1 MKQRSRIVTT
11 FSLLIRGFEKDRATF
26 ELMAPEPGLTPGS
39 VIGGMFKIRR
49 LIGQGGMGE
58 VYAAESRSGERVA
71 LKILHQRAAQDP
83 DLVVRFNREADIAKK
98 IASPYVA
105 AVLGSGKEKDGRLWI
120 AFERLVGEGLDDRL
134 RREQYL
140 SFAEVSPIVDDA
152 LQGLHAAHLAQVV
165 HRDIKP
171 ANLFI
176 EKRRLTPEQAEAGEL
191 EERTRILDF
200 GVSKMRSGG
209 QHRSEPSLTAFDAT
223 LGSFAY
229 MAPEQV
235 RGSARVDERADL
247 YALGAVAFRALTG
260 RLPFE
265 GSNALTLIALKL
277 DRDPPSLADVT
288 GDMWPASI
296 ERFLSRIMARDRERR
311 FASAV
316 DALAEWRRVCGVMG
330 DTNLKAPPPV
340 ASAPVR
346 DEPTEATVTEAGP
359 SSIGGPLTRRR

>member
-1 MKQRSRIVTT
+1 M
-11 FSLLIRGFEKDRATF
+11 GAD
-26 ELMAPEPGLTPGS
+26 PGLAPGS
-39 VIGGMFKIRR
+39 VIGGIYKIRR

-58 VYAAESRSGERVA
+58 VYAAEGRSGEKVA
-71 LKILHQRAAQDP
+71 LKILHERAAQDP
-83 DLVVRFNREADIAKK
+83 DLVARFNREADIAKE
-98 IASPYVA
+98 IHSPFVA
-105 AVLGSGKEKDGRLWI
+105 AILGSGKERDGRRWI
-120 AFERLVGEGLDDRL
+120 AFERLVGEGLDERL

-140 SFAEVSPIVDDA
+140 SFAEVAPIIEDA
-152 LQGLHAAHLAQVV
+152 LQGLQAAHFAHVV

-176 EKRRLTPEQAEAGEL
+176 EKRRLTPPEIAAGEH

-200 GVSKMRSGG
+200 GVSKMKATSAR
-209 QHRSEPSLTAFDAT
+209 QRSEPSLTAFDAT

-277 DRDPPSLADVT
+277 DRDPPSLAQTT
-288 GDMWPASI
+288 GDTWPSAI
-296 ERFLSRIMARDRERR
+296 EKFLAKIMARERERR
-311 FASAV
+311 FGTAAA
-316 DALAEWRRVCGVMG
+316 ALESWRKVCRVMG
-330 DTNLKAPPPV
+330 NARRRHPGAAPPQG
-340 ASAPVR
+340 AR
-346 DEPTEATVTEAGP
+346 DDRTMATTG
-359 SSIGGPLTRRR
+359 SFTDLGSGSYGGPPNRRR

>member
-1 MKQRSRIVTT
+1 MTMLRSPV
-11 FSLLIRGFEKDRATF
+11 
-26 ELMAPEPGLTPGS
+26 MASEPGLAPGS
-39 VIGGMFKIRR
+39 ILGGIYKIRR

-58 VYAAESRSGERVA
+58 VYAAEGRGGEKVA
-71 LKILHQRAAQDP
+71 LKVLHERAAQDP
-83 DLVVRFNREADIAKK
+83 DLVARFNREADIAKK
-98 IASPYVA
+98 ISSPYVA
-105 AVLGSGKEKDGRLWI
+105 AILGSGKEKDGRLWI
-120 AFERLVGEGLDDRL
+120 AFERLVGEGLDERL

-140 SFAEVSPIVDDA
+140 SFAEVAPIIEDS
-152 LQGLHAAHLAQVV
+152 LQGLHSAHSAHVV

-176 EKRRLTPEQAEAGEL
+176 EKRKLTQEEIQAGEH

-200 GVSKMRSGG
+200 GVSKMKANAAR
-209 QHRSEPSLTAFDAT
+209 RSEPSLTAFDAT

-277 DRDPPSLADVT
+277 DRDPPTLAQTT
-288 GDMWPASI
+288 GDTWPAAI
-296 ERFLSRIMARDRERR
+296 ERYLSKIMARERDRR
-311 FASAV
+311 FGSAME
-316 DALAEWRRVCGVMG
+316 ALDGWRKVCKVMG
-330 DTNLKAPPPV
+330 NVRRRQPPPAANPAFAAMRDDRTEV
-340 ASAPVR
+340 TAASFT
-346 DEPTEATVTEAGP
+346 DAGP
-359 SSIGGPLTRRR
+359 SSMHPPTRRR

>member
-1 MKQRSRIVTT
+1 
-11 FSLLIRGFEKDRATF
+11 
-26 ELMAPEPGLTPGS
+26 MAAEPGLAPGS
-39 VIGGMFKIRR
+39 TIGGIYKIRR

-58 VYAAESRSGERVA
+58 VYAAEGRGGEKVA
-71 LKILHQRAAQDP
+71 LKVLHERAAQDP
-83 DLVVRFNREADIAKK
+83 DLVARFNREADIAKK
-98 IASPYVA
+98 IESAYVA
-105 AVLGSGKEKDGRLWI
+105 AILGSGKDKDGRLWI
-120 AFERLVGEGLDDRL
+120 AFERLVGEGLDERL

-140 SFAEVSPIVDDA
+140 SFAEVAPVIDDA
-152 LQGLHAAHLAQVV
+152 LQGLDAAHAAHVV

-176 EKRRLTPEQAEAGEL
+176 EKRKLTPDEIHAGEH

-200 GVSKMRSGG
+200 GVSKMKANAAR
-209 QHRSEPSLTAFDAT
+209 RSEPSLTAFDAT

-277 DRDPPSLADVT
+277 DRDPPTLAQTT
-288 GDMWPASI
+288 GDTWPAAI
-296 ERFLSRIMARDRERR
+296 EKFLAKIMSRERDKR
-311 FASAV
+311 FDSALE
-316 DALAEWRRVCGVMG
+316 ALESWRKVCHVMG
-330 DTNLKAPPPV
+330 NSPPQAPPPP
-340 ASAPVR
+340 APSFGR
-346 DEPTEATVTEAGP
+346 DDQTEVTAGTFSDAGLP
-359 SSIGGPLTRRR
+359 PPHRRR

>member
-1 MKQRSRIVTT
+1 MLHSR
-11 FSLLIRGFEKDRATF
+11 G
-26 ELMAPEPGLTPGS
+26 MASEPGLVPGS
-39 VIGGMFKIRR
+39 IIGGIYKIRR

-58 VYAAESRSGERVA
+58 VYAAEARSGEKVA
-71 LKILHQRAAQDP
+71 LKVLHERAAQDP
-83 DLVVRFNREADIAKK
+83 DLVARFNREADIAKK

-105 AVLGSGKEKDGRLWI
+105 AILGSGKEKDGRLWI
-120 AFERLVGEGLDDRL
+120 AFERLVGEGLDERL

-140 SFAEVSPIVDDA
+140 SFAEVAPIIEDS
-152 LQGLHAAHLAQVV
+152 LQGLNAAHQAHVV

-176 EKRRLTPEQAEAGEL
+176 EKRKLTPEEIQHGDA

-200 GVSKMRSGG
+200 GVSKMKSSAAR
-209 QHRSEPSLTAFDAT
+209 RSEPSLTAFDAT

-277 DRDPPSLADVT
+277 DRDPPTLAQTT
-288 GDMWPASI
+288 GDTWPAAI
-296 ERFLSRIMARDRERR
+296 ERYLAKIMARERERR
-311 FASAV
+311 FGSAME
-316 DALAEWRRVCGVMG
+316 ALDGWRKVCRVMG
-330 DTNLKAPPPV
+330 NSRRRAPAPAPP
-340 ASAPVR
+340 SSLSMR
-346 DEPTEATVTEAGP
+346 DDRTEVTAGSFNDLGSLGSP
-359 SSIGGPLTRRR
+359 STRRR

>member
-1 MKQRSRIVTT
+1 
-11 FSLLIRGFEKDRATF
+11 
-26 ELMAPEPGLTPGS
+26 
-39 VIGGMFKIRR
+39 
-49 LIGQGGMGE
+49 MGE
-58 VYAAESRSGERVA
+58 VYAAEGRGGEKVA
-71 LKILHQRAAQDP
+71 LKMLHERAAQDP
-83 DLVVRFNREADIAKK
+83 DLVARFNREADIAKK

-105 AVLGSGKEKDGRLWI
+105 AILGSGKEKDGRLWI
-120 AFERLVGEGLDDRL
+120 AFERLVGEGLDERL

-140 SFAEVSPIVDDA
+140 SFAEVAPIIEDS
-152 LQGLHAAHLAQVV
+152 LQGLHAAHQAQVV

-176 EKRRLTPEQAEAGEL
+176 EKRKLTPEEIQNGDA

-200 GVSKMRSGG
+200 GVSKMKSSSAAR
-209 QHRSEPSLTAFDAT
+209 RSEPSLTAFDAT

-277 DRDPPSLADVT
+277 DRDPPTLAQTT
-288 GDMWPASI
+288 GDTWPAAI
-296 ERFLSRIMARDRERR
+296 ERYLSKIMARDRDRR
-311 FASAV
+311 YGTAM
-316 DALAEWRRVCGVMG
+316 DALDGWRKVCRAMG
-330 DTNLKAPPPV
+330 NSRRRAPAPAPPPP
-340 ASAPVR
+340 SFSMR
-346 DEPTEATVTEAGP
+346 DERTEVTAAHTFTDSG
-359 SSIGGPLTRRR
+359 SNPLGSLPTRRR

>member
-1 MKQRSRIVTT
+1 MPS
-11 FSLLIRGFEKDRATF
+11 
-26 ELMAPEPGLTPGS
+26 EPGLSPGS
-39 VIGGMFKIRR
+39 LIGGVYKIRR

-58 VYAAESRSGERVA
+58 VYAAEGRGGEKVA
-71 LKILHQRAAQDP
+71 LKILHERAAQDP
-83 DLVVRFNREADIAKK
+83 DLVARFNREADIAKK

-105 AVLGSGKEKDGRLWI
+105 GILGSGKERDGRLWI
-120 AFERLVGEGLDDRL
+120 AFERLVGEGLDERL

-140 SFAEVSPIVDDA
+140 SFAEVAPIIEDS
-152 LQGLHAAHLAQVV
+152 LQGLHAAHHAHVV

-176 EKRRLTPEQAEAGEL
+176 EKRKLTPEEIRGGDP

-200 GVSKMRSGG
+200 GVSKMKQNASR
-209 QHRSEPSLTAFDAT
+209 RSEPSLTAFDAT

-277 DRDPPSLADVT
+277 DRDPPTLASTT
-288 GDMWPASI
+288 GDTWPKAM
-296 ERFLSRIMARDRERR
+296 ENYLFKIMARDRDKRYGTAME
-311 FASAV
+311 AL
-316 DALAEWRRVCGVMG
+316 DAWRKVCRVMG
-330 DTNLKAPPPV
+330 NKPRRPPPPPPPPASPYSMRDDHTEVTAAGFDAPAPLAPP
-340 ASAPVR
+340 S
-346 DEPTEATVTEAGP
+346 
-359 SSIGGPLTRRR
+359 RRR